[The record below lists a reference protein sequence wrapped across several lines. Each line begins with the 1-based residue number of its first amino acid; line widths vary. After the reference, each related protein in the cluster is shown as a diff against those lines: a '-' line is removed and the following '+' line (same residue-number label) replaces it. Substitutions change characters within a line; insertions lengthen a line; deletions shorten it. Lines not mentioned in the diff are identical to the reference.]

1 MKRHW
6 MRGTAA
12 LIALTATLTACGD
25 DPFDNAGEPR
35 VSVLLTDA
43 PGDVVRAIVV
53 IDQVSVMANDD
64 ENGAVIL
71 DTDRFEGDLLELRNS
86 FTALV
91 DDEEIPPGNYNQIR
105 LRIPDGCI
113 ETVDGDVFA
122 TDGFDACGT
131 PTGRL
136 QMPSFGTSGLK
147 INLPPEAEV
156 RTEGHTIVLLDFD
169 VAESFGHEAG
179 NSNMW
184 VMQPVI
190 HATDFE
196 VSSNIT
202 LNLAVADSVTLP
214 DTITLADFAISIDD
228 EAGIPVDADGSTLLR
243 YLVSGERTI
252 TILPPAG
259 FVITTDPATPYTF
272 DLDADTDPTLDFT
285 ITSFAEA
292 PSDGT

>member
-1 MKRHW
+1 MKRYW
-6 MRGTAA
+6 MRGAAA
-12 LIALTATLTACGD
+12 LLAVTATLTACSD

-43 PGDVVRAIVV
+43 PGDVVQAIVV
-53 IDQVSVMANDD
+53 IDQVSIMANDD

-71 DTDRFEGDLLELRNS
+71 DTEAFEGDLLDLRNS
-86 FTALV
+86 FISLV
-91 DDEEIPPGNYNQIR
+91 DDDEVPVGNYNQIR
-105 LRIPDGCI
+105 LRIPEGCI
-113 ETVDGDVFA
+113 ETVDGDVYA
-122 TDGFDACGT
+122 TEGFDACGT

-169 VAESFGHEAG
+169 VAESFGHDAG

-184 VMQPVI
+184 VMHPVI

-202 LNLAVADSVTLP
+202 LNLALADSVTLP
-214 DTITLADFAISIDD
+214 DTVSLADFGISIDD
-228 EAGIPVDADGSTLLR
+228 AAGIPVDADGSTLLR

-259 FVITTDPATPYTF
+259 FVITTNPVTPYTF
-272 DLDADTDPTLDFT
+272 DLAADTDLTLDFT
-285 ITSFAEA
+285 ITSFAVA
-292 PSDGT
+292 PAGGT